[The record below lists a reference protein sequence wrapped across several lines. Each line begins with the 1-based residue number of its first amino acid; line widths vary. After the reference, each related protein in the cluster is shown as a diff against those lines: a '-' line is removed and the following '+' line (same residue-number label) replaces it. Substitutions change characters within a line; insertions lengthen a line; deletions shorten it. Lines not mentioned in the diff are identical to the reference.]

1 MICSYRYPR
10 GRERGAQRLS
20 GLTFKKG
27 VKLVAK
33 TRSFLSRGR
42 KVQTV
47 DRCVLDQLEAG
58 LVMHRA
64 GSADGSTWVVDGRP
78 LRNFGSCSY
87 MGLER
92 HPDLVAGGIAALHEF
107 GSSFSISRVFLE
119 CPLYRSLEETLGEA
133 MSAHVVVTPSTTLA
147 HLSALPVLVGDTDLV
162 LVDQFAHASIH
173 MATEL
178 ISDVEIELLRHNR
191 MDLLE
196 QRLQEASTTHERIW
210 YICDGVYSMLG
221 DFAPFDELSAL
232 LRRFPKLNLYVDD
245 AHGMSWTG
253 RHGRGA
259 ALSRIAPLDRV
270 VVATSLAKA
279 FGATGGVLAFPTAE
293 LRDRVRRC
301 GGPLMFSGPL
311 IPAALGAGLASAQL
325 HLRPQFVEMQEELQ
339 ERVAY
344 ARSGVAAAGL
354 QLATTSET
362 PVLVLH
368 YGSVEAA
375 QAVVRGLRERGFFTC
390 ISTFPAVP
398 INKPSV
404 RVTISRHNSLADIR
418 DLIDNMAD
426 VTGRAPLISGIVGPD
441 SSLESAG

>member
-1 MICSYRYPR
+1 M
-10 GRERGAQRLS
+10 
-20 GLTFKKG
+20 
-27 VKLVAK
+27 
-33 TRSFLSRGR
+33 
-42 KVQTV
+42 
-47 DRCVLDQLEAG
+47 LDQVEAG

-64 GSADGSTWVVDGRP
+64 GSADGSTWIVDGQP

-92 HPDLVAGGIAALHEF
+92 HPDLVNGAIAALNEF

-119 CPLYRSLEETLGEA
+119 CSLYRSLEDTLSEA
-133 MSAHVVVTPSTTLA
+133 MSAHVVVTQSTTMA
-147 HLSALPVLVGDTDLV
+147 HLSALPVLVGESDLV

-173 MATEL
+173 MATAL
-178 ISDVEIELLRHNR
+178 VSDVEVELLRHNR

-196 QRLQEASTTHERIW
+196 QRLQEASAAYERIW

-232 LRRFPKLNLYVDD
+232 LRRFPKLHLYVDD

-259 ALSRIAPLDRV
+259 ALSRITPLDRV
-270 VVATSLAKA
+270 VVAVSLAKA
-279 FGATGGVLAFPTAE
+279 FGATGGVLAFQDAE

-311 IPAALGAGLASAQL
+311 VPAVLGSCLASARL
-325 HLRPQFVEMQEELQ
+325 HLRPQFVEMQAELQ

-344 ARSGVAAAGL
+344 ARAGMASAGL
-354 QLATTSET
+354 QLATASET

-368 YGSVEAA
+368 YESVEQA

-398 INKPSV
+398 LNKPSV
-404 RVTISRHNSLADIR
+404 RLTISRHNSLADIR
-418 DLIDNMAD
+418 DLIDSMA
-426 VTGRAPLISGIVGPD
+426 GLARRPPLHSGVVGPED
-441 SSLESAG
+441 SLESAG